1 MSEDRP
7 NHFCNHIG
15 SCYTHYQRVHKRKLK
30 KGEVVLIANS
40 YIVFHSRHNMSSST
54 QSYTC
59 QDCGT
64 SFGTREELREHN
76 IKSHNEQNAQTA
88 RQNTEN
94 TQSSNQ

>member
-1 MSEDRP
+1 MLYALS
-7 NHFCNHIG
+7 
-15 SCYTHYQRVHKRKLK
+15 RVYKRKLK
-30 KGEVVLIANS
+30 KDRIMLTTNS
-40 YIVFHSRHNMSSST
+40 YIAFHSSHNNMSSST